1 MVGKKMTRNSR
12 KMANSL
18 GCVFYFE
25 SEFNWSNKL
34 YWVVGYGYQDIK
46 VILHWQFLIKMVLLI
61 RKLDWTHSLVEKCGW
76 TKHWLPWA
84 TKVERNFQSWRD
96 TEFDTKILP
105 VSLINWIKIS
115 WQTIGRICS
124 SGFFKCAC
132 WTQLWSNVVW
142 AWSYSL
148 QGMVFCYKNCSDLL
162 WEKIVLVIKKTFEIR
177 GWP

>member
-1 MVGKKMTRNSR
+1 M
-12 KMANSL
+12 
-18 GCVFYFE
+18 
-25 SEFNWSNKL
+25 
-34 YWVVGYGYQDIK
+34 DIK
-46 VILHWQFLIKMVLLI
+46 IVILHWQFLIKMALLI
-61 RKLDWTHSLVEKCGW
+61 HKLDWTHSLVEKCGW

-148 QGMVFCYKNCSDLL
+148 QGMVFCYQNCSDLL
-162 WEKIVLVIKKTFEIR
+162 WEKIVLVIEKNVWNSRLTIMN
-177 GWP
+177 